1 MITCTRTANGGRI
14 IVDETHGHSVV
25 EFWLS
30 DTTPTPL
37 SLRIQESLGST
48 ARLTLSVAN
57 SLAERYGSP
66 VVWLETAN
74 AELRYT
80 ATLGNGLR
88 RNATHGNGSLY
99 TKPFDNSK
107 LFGRIHSLAEAM
119 SAYSFVRSESEQLQF
134 FDHYMVLATVRKKTK
149 PMEFLSIKE
158 ECDCLTQS
166 ACVDT
171 VREMITAGKA
181 QLDHT
186 GEYRSAFFEILDR
199 LDRSQDAGAQIFDSK
214 RSYIKELAAEVCLPA
229 IVLFGTTNTFV
240 KHITEA
246 FLSGAAKYITTTQE
260 LLETYDAAFKYSK

>member
-1 MITCTRTANGGRI
+1 
-14 IVDETHGHSVV
+14 
-25 EFWLS
+25 
-30 DTTPTPL
+30 
-37 SLRIQESLGST
+37 
-48 ARLTLSVAN
+48 
-57 SLAERYGSP
+57 
-66 VVWLETAN
+66 
-74 AELRYT
+74 
-80 ATLGNGLR
+80 
-88 RNATHGNGSLY
+88 
-99 TKPFDNSK
+99 
-107 LFGRIHSLAEAM
+107 M

-186 GEYRSAFFEILDR
+186 GEYRSAFSETLNR

-214 RSYIKELAAEVCLPA
+214 RSYIKELAQKCATA

-246 FLSGAAKYITTTQE
+246 FLSGAGKYITTTQE
-260 LLETYDAAFKYSK
+260 LLETYDAHSNTQNKQIVFAFE